1 MKGLCAE
8 VVEVSVS
15 IGSAEA
21 NVSALPS
28 AAGSAGISINSLRLL
43 LLTGQGGGVGGAS
56 GVAGLAGAG
65 LGFVIIG
72 LQNLSKKVYFQY
84 P

>member
-1 MKGLCAE
+1 M
-8 VVEVSVS
+8 
-15 IGSAEA
+15 
-21 NVSALPS
+21 
-28 AAGSAGISINSLRLL
+28 
-43 LLTGQGGGVGGAS
+43 LLTGRGGGVGGAS

-72 LQNLSKKVYFQY
+72 LQNLSKSVYFQH